1 MAKVGRNDPCPCG
14 SGKKYKHCCL
24 LKQAKPKDQR
34 ITEIVQEQ
42 GYPDKVGELLRN
54 AYRFI
59 MDRRIAGM
67 CHALSSILFVGLT
80 ELGFSPEIC
89 IGEVDDPLLRTK
101 RFDHSWLLLDGK
113 IIDIAISLAILDPVR
128 RTAQELTGPVIL
140 DEDISTG
147 QKCELLY
154 GVEGIGLRGLAPET
168 RFVMDT
174 PFVSFMDQGHLWDA
188 LKAIYPCTLDIATV
202 KARYG
207 TVERK
212 YIVNPGVWL

>member
-34 ITEIVQEQ
+34 ILEIVQEQ
-42 GYPDKVGELLRN
+42 GYPDKVGALLRN

-67 CHALSSILFVGLT
+67 CHALSSVLFVGLT
-80 ELGFSPEIC
+80 ELGYSPEIC
-89 IGEVDDPLLRTK
+89 IGEVDDPRQRVK

-113 IIDIAISLAILDPVR
+113 IIDIAIALAILDPVR
-128 RTAQELTGPVIL
+128 HTAQELTGPVIL
-140 DEDISTG
+140 DEDVTTG
-147 QKCELLY
+147 KRYELLY
-154 GVEGIGLRGLAPET
+154 GVEGIGLRGLAPDT

-174 PFVSFMDQGHLWDA
+174 PFVLFMDQGRLWNV
-188 LKAIYPCTLDIATV
+188 LEAIHPGKLDVPAI
-202 KARYG
+202 KARYENVG
-207 TVERK
+207 RK
-212 YIVNPGVWL
+212 YIVVPGAGL